1 MTGSA
6 AINVALGFLR
16 DAVTPTVLLLILLTL
31 AATLVAAVSAAVM
44 RARPHASFATRA
56 NLLQGGVVVLG
67 VATLMLV
74 MSVVSPGFESSAHVR
89 RVVRHMVAREIVSR
103 PNGAVPADTFRVVS
117 SSRRSAQLMS
127 GAAVRAR
134 NLVRTHG
141 PMRNVAV
148 VLVAVWLLGVVAQ
161 LIRLIRGAL
170 LLRGVRRRA
179 STLLRTPANVSA
191 LYLCVSRA
199 GVRIQRSEEID
210 IPCVVGCVRPVILVP
225 STSDAWTSDMWHAI
239 LTHEVAHVARGDVG
253 MQWIAEL
260 VRAAH
265 WYNPAVKWLVR
276 CMGDAC
282 ESASD
287 DAVLLSGQS
296 APQYVETLL
305 TFADAH
311 WSFAV
316 SPAARFAAAG
326 GLERRVRAMVDSH
339 RVRRVSTPF
348 DRRLMLA
355 GGVCS
360 GFVLAVMLPSGRAQ
374 VLAASQRTPARA
386 VARSAAVAVT
396 RPLPS
401 TPESISAR
409 SRASKHSNV
418 HRAGVGASG
427 GIDSGVSYR
436 GDSDASVNVASVN
449 TADINTAAIN
459 TAAINAAAI
468 NTAAISTAAINA
480 ADHGGTG
487 MGAPLGAP
495 PSLHSAAEPAVVN
508 ALLGLSETLDD
519 ANPVVRDAARRALRQ
534 WRSDAILSQ
543 LRLELASADQS
554 RRQYARTALAV
565 LESDP

>member
-1 MTGSA
+1 MTVSTV
-6 AINVALGFLR
+6 INVALGFLR

-31 AATLVAAVSAAVM
+31 AATMVAAVSAAVM
-44 RARPHASFATRA
+44 RARPHASFAMRA
-56 NLLQGGVVVLG
+56 NLLQGGIVVLG
-67 VATLMLV
+67 VATLVIAMPV
-74 MSVVSPGFESSAHVR
+74 ASPGFEAPGNLR
-89 RVVRHMVAREIVSR
+89 RVARNIVARQMVARHSVSR

-134 NLVRTHG
+134 DLVRTHG
-141 PMRNVAV
+141 PARNVAV
-148 VLVAVWLLGVVAQ
+148 VLVAIWLLGVVVR
-161 LIRLIRGAL
+161 LIRLSLGAL
-170 LLRGVRRRA
+170 LLYGVRRRA
-179 STLLRTPANVSA
+179 STLPLTPANFAA
-191 LYLCVSRA
+191 LHLSLSRT

-239 LTHEVAHVARGDVG
+239 LTHEVTHVARGDVG

-260 VRAAH
+260 VRAVH

-326 GLERRVRAMVDSH
+326 GLERRVRAMVESH

-348 DRRLMLA
+348 DRRLMRA

-360 GFVLAVMLPSGRAQ
+360 GFVLAVMLPSGRAE

-418 HRAGVGASG
+418 HKAGVGASG
-427 GIDSGVSYR
+427 GIDSGISYR
-436 GDSDASVNVASVN
+436 GDCDASVNVARV
-449 TADINTAAIN
+449 NTAAIN
-459 TAAINAAAI
+459 TAAN
-468 NTAAISTAAINA
+468 NTAAIND
-480 ADHGGTG
+480 ADLGGTG

-495 PSLHSAAEPAVVN
+495 PSLHSAAEPAVVD